1 MDEARVFAGG
11 SLCSRLF
18 VEHDMT
24 TFLAAKISVLV
35 CEYSPH
41 VTITTQRSSAM
52 CAFVVRQPDPH
63 RADVKVAIPHGPLL
77 TPVVPT
83 PTIDNQRLT
92 LTHSIQTFFSLRRRP
107 CRRHCWRRRCS
118 IHAPSVVAVQRYR
131 RIVVVVVVTTNHKLH
146 CCTNA
151 IVRSFVA
158 LDKKKT
164 TTRREKV
171 VSVCRCV
178 GVSVADWIQA
188 VLCSGQFACQF
199 CQFRIFS

>member
-1 MDEARVFAGG
+1 
-11 SLCSRLF
+11 
-18 VEHDMT
+18 MT

-171 VSVCRCV
+171 VSVCRWLT
-178 GVSVADWIQA
+178 GYRLYSVRDSLRANSANFVFSRERNVQYRDVICFIGYKSWSVI
-188 VLCSGQFACQF
+188 LKGQ
-199 CQFRIFS
+199 